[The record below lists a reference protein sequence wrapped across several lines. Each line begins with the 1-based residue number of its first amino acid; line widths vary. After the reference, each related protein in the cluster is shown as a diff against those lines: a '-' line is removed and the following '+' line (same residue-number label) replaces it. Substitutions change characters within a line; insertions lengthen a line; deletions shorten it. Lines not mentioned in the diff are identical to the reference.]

1 MHQQPLGIAGEF
13 GIDFSGSIQQR
24 LIKNKEM
31 RRNQLTIT
39 YPEGDAQQLHQA
51 LLLLKRSRC
60 LNISAFCREAI
71 SEKLERLE
79 ALK

>member
-1 MHQQPLGIAGEF
+1 
-13 GIDFSGSIQQR
+13 
-24 LIKNKEM
+24 M

-51 LLLLKRSRC
+51 LQLLKRSRC

-71 SEKLERLE
+71 AEKLERLE
-79 ALK
+79 AVK

>member
-1 MHQQPLGIAGEF
+1 
-13 GIDFSGSIQQR
+13 
-24 LIKNKEM
+24 M

-39 YPEGDAQQLHQA
+39 YPQGDTQQLHQT

-71 SEKLERLE
+71 AEKLERLE
-79 ALK
+79 AVK